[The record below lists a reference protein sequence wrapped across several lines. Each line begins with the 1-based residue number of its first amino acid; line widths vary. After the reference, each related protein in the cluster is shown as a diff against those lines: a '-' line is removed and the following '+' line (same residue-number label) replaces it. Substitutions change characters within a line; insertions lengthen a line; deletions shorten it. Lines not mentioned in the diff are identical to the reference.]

1 MTGMTAARVRAIR
14 TSLACLLALLAL
26 GASGCKQAQ
35 PQRNPNVSTQQLE
48 AKLAAKD
55 AEAVDLARQLG
66 AAADAALQPYLAA
79 ADAEVREL
87 ALDCTDAAGGAQ
99 RDKRLLTALTDADI
113 NVRSLALRHLRRQV
127 DPASLPA
134 LLEQLRANE
143 DAYVR
148 GELALI
154 IGMLGAKSAS
164 DSVARQATREPDAA
178 ARANQVLAC
187 ARLGDPKARDQIRAE
202 LGDADPQLRFAAVK
216 KYEYIADAA
225 ILADLSGLLSDQAE
239 VINVVPAHLG
249 RLYMRVCDVVVQVV
263 TIVAKPKLSFDG
275 LERRQ
280 FTPAE
285 IQEIAAFLQRRG

>member
-1 MTGMTAARVRAIR
+1 MTGMTAARERAIR
-14 TSLACLLALLAL
+14 TSLACLLALFAL

-55 AEAVDLARQLG
+55 AEAVNLARQLG
-66 AAADAALQPYLAA
+66 AAADAALLPYLTA

-87 ALDCTDAAGGAQ
+87 ALDCADAAGGAQ

-143 DAYVR
+143 DAFVR

-154 IGMLGAKSAS
+154 IGTLGATSAS
-164 DSVARQATREPDAA
+164 DSVARQATRELDAA
-178 ARANQVLAC
+178 AQANQVLAC
-187 ARLGDPKARDQIRAE
+187 ARLGDKKARGQIREE
-202 LGDADPQLRFAAVK
+202 LGHADAQVRLAAVR
-216 KYEYIADAA
+216 KYEYIADAS
-225 ILADLSGLLSDQAE
+225 ILPDLSGLLHDQAE
-239 VINVVPAHLG
+239 VFKVSPSHVGNYTL
-249 RLYMRVCDVVVQVV
+249 RLCDVVVLVV
-263 TIVAKPKLSFDG
+263 ARVGQPKLDFDG
-275 LERRQ
+275 TQQRR

-285 IQEIAAFLQRRG
+285 LQQVETYLRR